1 MIQYN
6 LKCECGKIFDNW
18 FSSSSEF
25 DLLSKKNLLKCIYC
39 NSSAI
44 SKSVMAPNLTNK
56 SNNNKSNKVSKKTK
70 LEKDI
75 TTQLMHIRKYIEK
88 NCENVGKNFS
98 REARNIHYDKK
109 SSKGIYGKATPEETS
124 ELIEEGIDVATIP
137 WMDKLEN

>member
-18 FSSSSEF
+18 FSSASEF
-25 DLLSKKNLLKCIYC
+25 DVLSKKNLLKCIYC

-75 TTQLMHIRKYIEK
+75 TTQLTHIRKYIEK

-137 WMDKLEN
+137 WVDKFEN

>member
-6 LKCECGKIFDNW
+6 LKCECGKIFDSW

-109 SSKGIYGKATPEETS
+109 SSKGIYGKATLEETS

-137 WMDKLEN
+137 WVDKLEN